1 MDDIFCDFFQGIKK
15 SHLLY
20 DRKGDQHYD
29 MISALHKSIRAS
41 DDNAALYWCTR
52 MMLGGEDP
60 RYICRRLVRAASE
73 DIGLADPQAVS
84 VALTSLNAVQL
95 VGMPE
100 ADVIIAQCAIYLA
113 RAPKSTEAYVGLMR
127 CKRDINE
134 CRGPLPPVPLH
145 LRNAPTKL
153 MKEIGCG
160 KGYNLL
166 HKDISGL
173 TYMPEGL
180 EDRNYF

>member
-1 MDDIFCDFFQGIKK
+1 
-15 SHLLY
+15 
-20 DRKGDQHYD
+20 
-29 MISALHKSIRAS
+29 
-41 DDNAALYWCTR
+41 
-52 MMLGGEDP
+52 
-60 RYICRRLVRAASE
+60 
-73 DIGLADPQAVS
+73 
-84 VALTSLNAVQL
+84 
-95 VGMPE
+95 MPE

-113 RAPKSTEAYVGLMR
+113 RAPKSTEAYVGLKR
-127 CKRDINE
+127 CQSDIKE
-134 CRGPLPPVPLH
+134 CQGPLPSVPLH

-160 KGYNLL
+160 EGYNML